1 MSLYR
6 RKGSPF
12 WQYSFTIG
20 GVRFRGST
28 GAESKREAAQVEAE
42 ERHRAKHRRT
52 RAQPWRIR
60 DCLGAY
66 WNEHARYKADADAI
80 FRKLEHL
87 SRLLGADTE
96 LERITNADLLDY
108 RARRRGEGLQPH
120 SVNRDLAYLK
130 AALNHAR
137 VMHGKNIPAIAWR
150 QIRAPEPPGRTRFL
164 ARDEYDALIAASDEA
179 MRLIVMAACA
189 TGLRKTNLLTLDW
202 HQVDLSHGTITV
214 VVKGNKRHVLR
225 MPAPLRAAL
234 ARTPAGK
241 RRGPVFDTTNFRRR
255 WDRARKDSGLQD
267 FRFHDLRHTF
277 ASWARMEGADIADI
291 RDALDHSSVAV
302 TMRYAHIEPEH
313 HTTAFDRVAGR
324 IWSQSASHS
333 RQKDKKA

>member
-12 WQYSFTIG
+12 WQYSFTLN

-28 GAESKREAAQVEAE
+28 GAKSKREAAQVEAE
-42 ERHRAKHRRT
+42 ERHRARHRRT

-66 WNEHARYKADADAI
+66 WQEHAKHTADADAI

-87 SRLLGADTE
+87 SRVLGADTE

-108 RARRRGEGLQPH
+108 RATRRGEGLQAH

-130 AALNHAR
+130 AALNHAH
-137 VMHGKNIPAIAWR
+137 VMHGKAIPAIAWK

-164 ARDEYDALIAASDEA
+164 SRDEYDALTAAGDEG
-179 MRLIVMAACA
+179 MQLIVMAACT
-189 TGLRKTNLLTLDW
+189 TGLRKTNLLTLEW
-202 HQVDLSHGTITV
+202 PQVDLSHGTITV

-234 ARTPAGK
+234 GRTPPAERKGQ
-241 RRGPVFDTTNFRRR
+241 VFDTKNFRRR
-255 WDRARKDSGLQD
+255 WDRARKDADLHD

-291 RDALDHSSVAV
+291 RDALDHSSVSV
-302 TMRYAHIEPEH
+302 TMRYAHIEPES
-313 HTTAFDRVAGR
+313 HTTAFDRVANR
-324 IWSQSASHS
+324 FKSQSTSHS
-333 RQKDKKA
+333 PAKSKKA